1 MGLKEDNTSSFGTM
15 RMTLADFKEQL
26 FNELFLIS
34 HDETREQ
41 TNLSL
46 AEARLPLFTVGTPGL
61 GKTAVVAAAKDEIN
75 NLLEKEGSPIRF
87 GFKKIQLGQT
97 QVGELQ
103 GIPLL
108 DTAPVRQAG
117 DEVTSIKDPNAVK
130 EKTKASGVY
139 AVDSNYKNDGSG
151 KGNLPSKSDRRRVVR
166 VQMEDLP
173 DKDIDGEY
181 GILFLD
187 ELTTADE
194 AQMQPALGLCDDSR
208 NIGTYK
214 LPEHWLV
221 VGAGNGI
228 DCTNFIRFDD
238 ATISRFMIF
247 DLAINYETDW
257 RPWAHSAGIHPDII
271 AFLNFKPGALNEI
284 QSEETDVANAGKQ
297 FTNPRTWTA
306 LNTLLK
312 QRDALNRPIPQDKI
326 AQYASTII
334 GIKWAREFES
344 FLKYK
349 VTSNYDTD
357 KIMEGEEKSPKD
369 DRAIKQETVHIVV
382 QSLISKMQQYIEV
395 KLRDGDVKNWD
406 AKDFDK
412 LVNPIK
418 WILDLPHTDM
428 VLNYI
433 LEIINEV
440 PEFKTQNILFDPKF
454 CKACPEFDNYI
465 EENTDIVNAL
475 LQG

>member
-1 MGLKEDNTSSFGTM
+1 MGLLDNSAETSSFGTAK
-15 RMTLADFKEQL
+15 MTLSDFKEQL
-26 FNELFLIS
+26 FNELYLIS
-34 HDETREQ
+34 HDDSREQ
-41 TNLSL
+41 GNLTL
-46 AEARLPLFTVGTPGL
+46 AEARLPIFAVGTPGL
-61 GKTAVVAAAKDEIN
+61 GKTAVVAAAQKEIN
-75 NLLEKEGSPIRF
+75 NLLEKEGSDIRF

-117 DEVTSIKDPNAVK
+117 NEVNMSDPNAVHD
-130 EKTKASGVY
+130 KTSASALY
-139 AVDSNYKNDGSG
+139 AVDSNYKSDGSG
-151 KGNLPSKSDRRRVVR
+151 KGKLPEKTDRRRVVR

-173 DKDIDGEY
+173 DADIDGEY

-247 DLAINYETDW
+247 DLEIEYETDW
-257 RPWAHSAGIHPDII
+257 RPWAHSVGIHPDII
-271 AFLNFKPGALNEI
+271 AYLNFRPEALNQI
-284 QSEETDVANAGKQ
+284 QSDESDVKNAGKQ

-312 QRDALNRPIPQDKI
+312 QRDALNKPIPESKV

-334 GIKWAREFES
+334 GIKYARDFES
-344 FLKYK
+344 FLTFK
-349 VTSNYDTD
+349 VKSDYDTD
-357 KIMEGEEKSPKD
+357 KIMEGKEKFPNKD
-369 DRAIKQETVHIVV
+369 YELKVESMHLIV
-382 QSLISKMQQYIEV
+382 QSLISKMQAYIKKRDKENGGKFEKEDFE
-395 KLRDGDVKNWD
+395 KL
-406 AKDFDK
+406 A
-412 LVNPIK
+412 NPIK
-418 WILDLPHTDM
+418 WILALPHLDM
-428 VLNYI
+428 PLACMREI
-433 LEIINEV
+433 LNEV
-440 PEFKTQNILFDPKF
+440 PEFKERDVLFNPEF
-454 CKACPEFDNYI
+454 CKACPEFDKFL
-465 EENTDIVNAL
+465 ETNAEL
-475 LQG
+475 VAAML

>member
-1 MGLKEDNTSSFGTM
+1 MAISSEVSASTSSFGTM
-15 RMTLADFKEQL
+15 KMNLTDFKEQL

-34 HDETREQ
+34 HESERNQ
-41 TNLSL
+41 ANLSL
-46 AEARLPLFTVGTPGL
+46 AEARLPLFAVGTPGL
-61 GKTAVVAAAKDEIN
+61 GKTAVVSAAQKQIN
-75 NLLEKEGSPIRF
+75 DLLEKEGSNIRF

-108 DTAPVRQAG
+108 DTAPVKQAG
-117 DEVTSIKDPNAVK
+117 EEVNGYNDPDAIKGSKN
-130 EKTKASGVY
+130 KASALY
-139 AVDSNYKNDGSG
+139 AVDSNYKSDGSL
-151 KGNLPSKSDRRRVVR
+151 KGNLPEKTDRRRVVR

-173 DKDIDGEY
+173 DAAIDGEY

-247 DLAINYETDW
+247 DLDLNYEKDW
-257 RPWAHSAGIHPDII
+257 RPWAHTVGIHPDII
-271 AFLNFKPGALNEI
+271 AFLNFKPEALNHIE
-284 QSEETDVANAGKQ
+284 SEESEIPNAGRQ

-312 QRDALNRPIPQDKI
+312 QRDALNKPIPQDKM
-326 AQYASTII
+326 AAYASTII
-334 GIKWAREFES
+334 GLKYAREFES
-344 FLKYK
+344 FLHFK
-349 VTSNYDTD
+349 VTSEYDTD
-357 KIMEGEEKSPKD
+357 KIMKGKEKSPKED
-369 DRAIKQETVHIVV
+369 FTMKEETAHIIIE
-382 QSLISKMQQYIEV
+382 SLISKIQNYM
-395 KLRDGDVKNWD
+395 KTHSDGPTLKHE
-406 AKDFDK
+406 DFD
-412 LVNPIK
+412 VIANPIK
-418 WILDLPHTDM
+418 WLLDLPHADM
-428 VLNYI
+428 VVSAMQELI
-433 LEIINEV
+433 HEI
-440 PEFKTQNILFDPKF
+440 PEIKEKNVLFDNYF
-454 CKACPEFDNYI
+454 STKACPEFNDYLTKHA
-465 EENTDIVNAL
+465 EIVSAL
-475 LQG
+475 L

>member
-1 MGLKEDNTSSFGTM
+1 MGLAEDNTSSFGTM

-108 DTAPVRQAG
+108 DTTAG
-117 DEVTSIKDPNAVK
+117 IAGTEVKGVKDPDAVS

-151 KGNLPSKSDRRRVVR
+151 KGNLPAKSDRRRVVR

-173 DKDIDGEY
+173 DADIDGEY

-247 DLAINYETDW
+247 DLAINYHTDW

-271 AFLNFKPGALNEI
+271 AFLNFKPMALNEI
-284 QSEETDVANAGKQ
+284 QSEESDVANAGKQ

-312 QRDALNRPIPQDKI
+312 QRDALNKPIPQDKI

-344 FLKYK
+344 FLRFK

-357 KIMEGEEKSPKD
+357 KIMAGDESQSPKND
-369 DRAIKQETVHIVV
+369 KTIKQETVHIVV
-382 QSLISKMQQYIEV
+382 QSLISKTQSYISSKARDKSIDDWEV
-395 KLRDGDVKNWD
+395 K
-406 AKDFDK
+406 DFEK
-412 LVNPIK
+412 VANAIK
-418 WILDLPHTDM
+418 WVLALPHTDM
-428 VLNYI
+428 ALAYMQ
-433 LEIINEV
+433 EIISEV
-440 PEFKTQNILFDPKF
+440 PEFNANNILFKPNF
-454 CKACPEFDNYI
+454 CTACPEFEDFICKNS
-465 EENTDIVNAL
+465 DIVKAL
-475 LQG
+475 LNN